1 MVGRFLDIELDAW
14 CIGHRH
20 SNLPKHSPALI
31 AQMKHDGLF
40 LKPYHH

>member
-1 MVGRFLDIELDAW
+1 
-14 CIGHRH
+14 
-20 SNLPKHSPALI
+20 LPKHSPALI